1 MNYEEL
7 YTNLTALEK
16 NLKESSSTV
25 TKLYKNIV
33 KDTES
38 GNLADLRKCLDQ
50 LSEAAS
56 LLSQR
61 VEEVSAQ
68 AESFD
73 TREYFAGG
81 DFTRQL
87 LECCD
92 SLGIDVKGS
101 MGVYEMF
108 PYKVRVAGDMEHAGE
123 VYIDRKKIASVR
135 PAYVAQTVKNGRDRL
150 LKGSFNETAF
160 MNELA
165 EAYDITCLKSGL
177 RNGTNV
183 ALGKIYRAMTP
194 MARARKEYDAQAF
207 AFDLARIYERGTDF
221 WVTKT
226 GRRFDFGTSR
236 DGKTGIRVLSSS
248 GVESY
253 ISTLKPL
260 NNVEE

>member
-7 YTNLTALEK
+7 YANLSASEK

-25 TKLYKNIV
+25 TKLYKTIV

-38 GNLADLRKCLDQ
+38 GNLTDLKKMLEQ

-56 LLSQR
+56 LLAQR
-61 VEEVSAQ
+61 VEAVSAQ
-68 AESFD
+68 VDSFD
-73 TREYFAGG
+73 TNEYFSGG

-92 SLGIDVKGS
+92 SMEIDVKGS

-108 PYKVRVAGDMEHAGE
+108 PYKVRVVGDTEHAGE
-123 VYIDRKKIASVR
+123 VYIDRKKIPSVR
-135 PAYVAQTVKNGRDRL
+135 PLYVAQMVKNGRDRL

-160 MNELA
+160 MTELA
-165 EAYDITCLKSGL
+165 EAYDMTCLKYGL

-183 ALGKIYRAMTP
+183 ALGKIYKVMTP

-207 AFDLARIYERGTDF
+207 AFDLARIYEKGTDY

-236 DGKTGIRVLSSS
+236 DGKTGIRVLSST

-253 ISTLKPL
+253 ICTLKPL
-260 NNVEE
+260 NVEE